1 MSYPP
6 TYTPLESLL
15 LFQSILSQGIDTAA
29 FARISEQLRNN
40 GLVKGDLKYDPTRLS
55 PEALQQFFFRLFQ
68 EELKGETT
76 PAGDG
81 STSPNSKKRKIASP
95 PLPSLKEVY
104 ENIDKIPVLVNRLY
118 SRYRDNIVQQIRE
131 DEVRYDTV
139 QNEIHIIEKSENA
152 RLARLATQNGAPT
165 QSPREV
171 KPSVTTARLTPASLP
186 TPAAV
191 AAANKRPTSTTPIVP
206 PRLPPTPAIAPPSHL
221 TPGTT
226 PARPAPS
233 ATQPTTAPSSV
244 LQAPVGVPQQPAR
257 VLQVPPQPP
266 KVPISPRPET
276 ITQAKATPSTPQP
289 PTTPGQSTLKWEK
302 PYQPPQV
309 TQTPP
314 PRQTVSPAPKPTTP
328 HLPPQQKHVPAQAPW
343 QGHQAPYSQQQ
354 PHVQTPVPAPTPP
367 AAQTPAKPV
376 LVPPQTSA
384 QSIPQLQQGPPR
396 PAGTAPSPQPRQ
408 PVKTPVLPP
417 QHRPVQAQPAQAAQ
431 QPRPIAASPTPG
443 PSTPAPTQV
452 PPQVPSQRWP
462 AGHAQH
468 GLSVQT
474 TPIVPSASPTPAA
487 SHQDKPYASPYAT
500 HPPRPAIPEHMIRH
514 AAAGT
519 PLATRRTSVLPPQPQ
534 TPIQNTPM
542 TVLRGLGTKWAAH
555 PSPSTP
561 GGMIGEPQSPAYEPM
576 SPPLRAAALPRP
588 TPKTGPKKQV
598 IKPAIDTPSGKP
610 VRGRPARQS
619 QKQRGT
625 SATPSAEASRR
636 SQSVASQNDDVST
649 DLGNTASATKVKH
662 EDATPRPHEET
673 GDTTAD
679 ESVAGRG
686 NLSTPKA
693 SSRNLKRKRNESPS
707 NPTPPL
713 AAQVLWTRG
722 FTKVSSSALDQ
733 ISSHRDAN
741 MFATALREKDAPNY
755 RQIVLQPQDITS
767 IRSAIKQGNKA
778 AVAAA
783 NSLPGG
789 DPGTAS
795 VYLPYSEDIVPPKGI
810 INSAQLER
818 ELVHMFCNAIMYNPD
833 PDRGP
838 GSTFMKRSQEDEEEV
853 FGYRLDENGIVR
865 NTQSMFLEVEKLLG
879 DLRSAEKDRT
889 APPLST
895 PRPASVA
902 TPAEDTAEEEEEAG
916 EGTAKRRRVRA

>member
-40 GLVKGDLKYDPTRLS
+40 GLVKGDQKYDPTRLS

-68 EELKGETT
+68 EELKGETA
-76 PAGDG
+76 PANDG
-81 STSPNSKKRKIASP
+81 STSPSSKKRKIASP

-118 SRYRDNIVQQIRE
+118 ARYRDNIVQQVRE
-131 DEVRYDTV
+131 DEQRYDTV
-139 QNEIHIIEKSENA
+139 QKEINIIEKSENA
-152 RLARLATQNGAPT
+152 RLARLATQNAQNVQNAQNGTPT

-171 KPSVTTARLTPASLP
+171 KPAVATARLTPGSLP

-206 PRLPPTPAIAPPSHL
+206 PRLPTTPAIVPPSHL
-221 TPGTT
+221 TPT
-226 PARPAPS
+226 PSRPAPPP
-233 ATQPTTAPSSV
+233 TQPTATPSSV
-244 LQAPVGVPQQPAR
+244 LQAPVGIPQQPAR
-257 VLQVPPQPP
+257 VLQAPTQPQ

-276 ITQAKATPSTPQP
+276 VTQAKVAPSTPQP
-289 PTTPGQSTLKWEK
+289 PNTPGQSTLKWEK

-328 HLPPQQKHVPAQAPW
+328 HLPPQQKHIPTQAPW
-343 QGHQAPYSQQQ
+343 QGHQTPYSQQQ
-354 PHVQTPVPAPTPP
+354 AHVQTPVPAPTPP
-367 AAQTPAKPV
+367 TAQTPAKHV
-376 LVPPQTSA
+376 S
-384 QSIPQLQQGPPR
+384 
-396 PAGTAPSPQPRQ
+396 AGTAPSTQPRQ
-408 PVKTPVLPP
+408 PAKTPVLPP
-417 QHRPVQAQPAQAAQ
+417 QTRPVQPQPAQAAQAAQ

-443 PSTPAPTQV
+443 SSTPAPTQAPSQV
-452 PPQVPSQRWP
+452 PPQRWP
-462 AGHAQH
+462 PGHAQH

-474 TPIVPSASPTPAA
+474 TPTVPSAPAPAA
-487 SHQDKPYASPYAT
+487 SQQDKPLYASPYAT

-519 PLATRRTSVLPPQPQ
+519 PLANRRTSPLPPQPQ

-542 TVLRGLGTKWAAH
+542 TVLRGIGTKWAAH

-561 GGMIGEPQSPAYEPM
+561 GAMIGEPQSPAYEPM

-598 IKPAIDTPSGKP
+598 IKPAVDTPSGKP

-636 SQSVASQNDDVST
+636 SQSVASQNDEMSIDQS
-649 DLGNTASATKVKH
+649 NTTPATKVKH

-686 NLSTPKA
+686 NLSTPKN

-707 NPTPPL
+707 SRTPVLP
-713 AAQVLWTRG
+713 AQVLWTRG

-795 VYLPYSEDIVPPKGI
+795 LYLPYSEDIVPPKGI

-853 FGYRLDENGIVR
+853 FGYHLDENGIVR

-879 DLRSAEKDRT
+879 DLRSAEKDRI

-902 TPAEDTAEEEEEAG
+902 TPAEDTAEDEEEAG